1 MYSHNLNEIA
11 VIVDNTLKKDVML
24 FLLFNGMKKQNTDS
38 QTNAP
43 YQDCTMNGTT
53 WYGEKILIRQK
64 QHLGRN
70 GSFGNISS

>member
-1 MYSHNLNEIA
+1 
-11 VIVDNTLKKDVML
+11 ML
-24 FLLFNGMKKQNTDS
+24 FLLFNGMKKAKYRS

-43 YQDCTMNGTT
+43 YQDCTMIGTT
-53 WYGEKILIRQK
+53 RYGEKILIRQK